1 MYLFDSCFKVYPKT
15 FHFTNYGHPI
25 LLWEEIQVN
34 TFEEPTTICKLLQD
48 LPTYGLRGSQHELN
62 LTSQP
67 SSW

>member
-48 LPTYGLRGSQHELN
+48 LPT
-62 LTSQP
+62 
-67 SSW
+67 